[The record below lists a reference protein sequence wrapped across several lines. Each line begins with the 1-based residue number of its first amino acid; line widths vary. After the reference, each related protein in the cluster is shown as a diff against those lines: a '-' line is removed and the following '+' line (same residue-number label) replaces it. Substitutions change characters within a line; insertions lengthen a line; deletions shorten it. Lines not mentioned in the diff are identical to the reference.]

1 MCFTQTKASAPTHV
15 KPPVTPVHMKTAAV
29 KMPSVTKPPA
39 PSLLPKPSAKEK
51 EKKSFSS
58 TGYT

>member
-1 MCFTQTKASAPTHV
+1 
-15 KPPVTPVHMKTAAV
+15 
-29 KMPSVTKPPA
+29 VTKRPA

-58 TGYT
+58 AGYTGG